1 MLRQILALALCL
13 LPMLA
18 FAQVPPEKAISTMT
32 VADGL
37 QIELFASEPMFTN
50 PTSID
55 VDHKGRVWVC
65 ESVNYR
71 HKLMRRPPNR
81 PEGDRIVVLED
92 TDGDGKAD
100 KATTFYQAPDFLAP
114 LGIAVAPYPDGK
126 GCKVFV
132 CHSPHIYVFEDKD
145 GDLKADGPPRILL
158 TGFQGIDHDHGV
170 HGINIGPDGKLYFT
184 VGDAGVKD
192 LQSSDGKGRKWTSN
206 NTDCRAGTVWRC
218 DMDGKNLEL
227 IAHNFRNNYEC
238 CVNSFG
244 EIWLSDNDDDGNQQ
258 TRICYVMPGG
268 DYGYHPR
275 GPGQSHW
282 HEEQP
287 GIVHKVLR
295 TGFGSPTGI
304 CFYEGTLLP
313 KKYQGQLLHCDAG
326 PREFR
331 CFHIKPKGAG
341 YELEKELLVTST
353 DSWFRLS
360 DVCVAPDGSVMLADW
375 YDPGVGGHGM
385 GDTTRGRI
393 YRVTPKGHK
402 GYKVPKVD
410 LDAKDGLIAPFVS
423 PNLATRYLATSNL
436 KSWASQVVAGFNSE
450 NAKPS
455 EALQVLGEKVDNLV
469 EAIRSPKASNE
480 EAARW
485 YWATSVNN
493 TGIANRTP
501 LFRPHDLLRERK
513 DVDPHGKLRAT
524 AFRIDRDNGNELF
537 FDPHNLLQVEVNGV
551 KSTSAIAKTN
561 EINAVVDGLRA
572 EIGVGRELLLTMRTM
587 EPALVT
593 RLLYPLAKL
602 YDGQDRFYLSAL
614 NIACGTD
621 PQRREA
627 ILADFDKHFPEWN
640 DKVADLVWELRPK
653 SMLPKMEKLLGDEKL
668 TAKQKAR
675 IIDILAAGDD
685 VSAGKTLVSIL
696 AGNAP
701 SEIKSRAL
709 DNLRRFLPTRWKAL
723 SNSTELKRSI
733 DELIK
738 SDETQVSALQLIAAA
753 EMIGMV
759 DIVVELAFSAKAS
772 QVQFAA
778 TETLG
783 RLSVPKAVDA
793 LLELGKI
800 RNQAISALG
809 EQLQRNANNGIGA
822 AALKYLQFLAL
833 NPDEGRPE
841 RRSQQEAVAAL
852 AASQAGS
859 QWLLTRHEKGELP
872 PTLVA
877 DAGRLLRNSPF
888 QPVRNKA
895 LLLFPAPG
903 KLDPKKLPAIAILA
917 KRTGNAD
924 NGRKIMAASLKG
936 EAQCLKCHTVR
947 GVGGQV
953 GPDLSMI
960 GKKASRENLI
970 ESILQPSKAIADQY
984 IQWRIET
991 KKGLDIMGLIIEET
1005 PDSIL
1010 LRDANAKDYKIA
1022 KSDIDTRTKSAVSI
1036 MPENVVSALTEDE
1049 LIDVAEY
1056 MLTLKTASLTPE
1068 WWHIVGPFPNDAND
1082 SGLDA
1087 VYEPEKKVDLS
1098 ATYASP
1104 QRKQGWTRISRN
1116 GEGYVDLM
1124 AHYAPKSD
1132 NIMSYLYRE
1141 IESPV
1146 DQEATISLGTD
1157 DGSKVWVN
1165 GDKVYETRAHD
1176 AAVPDK
1182 AKVTV
1187 KLKKGKN
1194 ELLLK
1199 IVNGNNPHGF
1209 YLTILSEQ
1217 EVKPGK

>member
-1 MLRQILALALCL
+1 MPRHLFTLATLLFPTLAL
-13 LPMLA
+13 
-18 FAQVPPEKAISTMT
+18 AQVPPDKAISTMK

-37 QIELFASEPMFTN
+37 QIELFASEPMFSN

-71 HKLMRRPPNR
+71 HKLLHRPPNR

-114 LGIAVAPYPDGK
+114 IGIAVAPYPDGK

-132 CHSPHIYVFEDKD
+132 CHSPYIYVFEDKD
-145 GDLKADGPPRILL
+145 GDLKADGPPKILL
-158 TGFQGIDHDHGV
+158 KGFQGIDHDHGV

-184 VGDAGVKD
+184 VGDQGVKD
-192 LQSSDGKGRKWTSN
+192 LQSSDGKGRKWTTN
-206 NTDCRAGTVWRC
+206 HTDCQAGTVWRC
-218 DMDGKNLEL
+218 NQDGTGLEL

-268 DYGYHPR
+268 NYGYWPR

-341 YELEKELLVTST
+341 YEVEKELLVTST

-410 LDAKDGLIAPFVS
+410 VSTAKGAAEALAS
-423 PNLATRYLATSNL
+423 PNLATQNAAWRALHAMRPNESLPALAKLLGSNL
-436 KSWASQVVAGFNSE
+436 ASPVGSRIMWFVYGFDRGPAQVSGMFLDNVAPKHMDGGMWMVEMKVKYQELAFASFN
-450 NAKPS
+450 A
-455 EALQVLGEKVDNLV
+455 
-469 EAIRSPKASNE
+469 
-480 EAARW
+480 
-485 YWATSVNN
+485 
-493 TGIANRTP
+493 
-501 LFRPHDLLRERK
+501 
-513 DVDPHGKLRAT
+513 
-524 AFRIDRDNGNELF
+524 
-537 FDPHNLLQVEVNGV
+537 
-551 KSTSAIAKTN
+551 
-561 EINAVVDGLRA
+561 
-572 EIGVGRELLLTMRTM
+572 RTM
-587 EPALVT
+587 ESVEWARKTGRPIEKSLPLLRWNSSPAHARDDLIRI
-593 RLLYPLAKL
+593 RLLPVSPATQEFYTLAKL

-621 PQRREA
+621 PARRDA

-653 SMLPKMEKLLGDEKL
+653 SMLPKMEKLLGDDKL
-668 TAKQKAR
+668 TPKQKAR
-675 IIDILAAGDD
+675 IIDILAGSDD
-685 VSAGKTLVSIL
+685 VAAAKTLL
-696 AGNAP
+696 AMLRTNP
-701 SEIKSRAL
+701 PTEMRDRVL
-709 DNLRRFLPTRWKAL
+709 ENLRLFLPTKWKAL
-723 SNSTELKRSI
+723 AGGPELKQI
-733 DELIK
+733 IAELLAKDEA
-738 SDETQVSALQLIAAA
+738 QPVALQLIALDGRTEWIGPLAA
-753 EMIGMV
+753 
-759 DIVVELAFSAKAS
+759 
-772 QVQFAA
+772 AA
-778 TETLG
+778 ANETAPLTTRAQAIRTLG
-783 RLSVPKAVDA
+783 KLHDMQAVAELDKILRGALIPKSRPPAKMPIAVIDA
-793 LLELGKI
+793 
-800 RNQAISALG
+800 AIAALG
-809 EQLQRNANNGIGA
+809 EQAGQGTGSQAIRTAQYILRVIVTAHGDPIEA
-822 AALKYLQFLAL
+822 K
-833 NPDEGRPE
+833 
-841 RRSQQEAVAAL
+841 RSAIAAL
-852 AASQAGS
+852 AGSQAGS
-859 QWLLTRHEKGELP
+859 DWLLALKKDGKLSEA
-872 PTLVA
+872 LVA

-895 LLLFPAPG
+895 MLLFPPPG
-903 KLDPKKLPAIAILA
+903 KLDPKKLPTIAILA
-917 KRTGNAD
+917 KRSGNAE
-924 NGRKIMAASLKG
+924 NGRKILAASIKN

-970 ESILQPSKAIADQY
+970 ESILSPSKAIADQFL
-984 IQWRIET
+984 QWRIET
-991 KKGLDIMGLIIEET
+991 KKGVDIQGLIVEET
-1005 PDSIL
+1005 ADSIL
-1010 LRDANAKDYKIA
+1010 LRDANAKDYRIA

-1036 MPENVVSALTEDE
+1036 MPADIVAALTEDE
-1049 LIDVAEY
+1049 LIDLVEY
-1056 MLTLKTASLTPE
+1056 LATLKTASLTPD
-1068 WWHIVGPFPNDAND
+1068 WWHIIGPFPNDAGD
-1082 SGLDA
+1082 SGLDE
-1087 VYEPEKKVDLS
+1087 VYAPEKKVDLT
-1098 ATYASP
+1098 ATYSSP
-1104 QRKQGWTRISRN
+1104 QRKQGELKWTKVLRD
-1116 GEGYVDLM
+1116 GAGYVDLQ
-1124 AHYAPKSD
+1124 AHYAPKSEF
-1132 NIMSYLYRE
+1132 IMSYLYRE
-1141 IESPV
+1141 IESPA
-1146 DQEATISLGTD
+1146 DQEAVISLGAD
-1157 DGSKVWVN
+1157 DGAKLWLN
-1165 GDKVYETRAHD
+1165 GNKVYETRAHE
-1176 AAVPDK
+1176 AAAPDK
-1182 AKVTV
+1182 ARVKV
-1187 KLKKGKN
+1187 KLKKGTN
-1194 ELLLK
+1194 QLLLK

-1209 YLTILSEQ
+1209 YLTLLSDQ
-1217 EVKPGK
+1217 ELKAGK

>member
-1 MLRQILALALCL
+1 MLRHL
-13 LPMLA
+13 LPLAALVLPALA
-18 FAQVPPEKAISTMT
+18 FAQVPPEKAVSTMT

-55 VDHKGRVWVC
+55 VDHRGRVWVC

-71 HKLMRRPPNR
+71 HKLLRRPPNR

-114 LGIAVAPYPDGK
+114 LGVAVAPLPASQGVHPPGK
-126 GCKVFV
+126 NQGDKPLGSPVRVFV

-145 GDLKADGPPRILL
+145 GDLKADGPPKILL

-227 IAHNFRNNYEC
+227 LAHNFRNNYEC

-402 GYKVPKVD
+402 GYKVPNTE
-410 LDAKDGLIAPFVS
+410 LES
-423 PNLATRYLATSNL
+423 PQGILNAQGSPCLATRALAIAAFRADKDTSWVL
-436 KSWASQVVAGFNSE
+436 KTLGQGLRVGEDTV
-450 NAKPS
+450 NARSFWLFQQTGKKQNP
-455 EALQVLGEKVDNLV
+455 LGIL
-469 EAIRSPKASNE
+469 
-480 EAARW
+480 EAAEASFEFTVKKAKSDALNLMMIRV
-485 YWATSVNN
+485 YYDVN
-493 TGIANRTP
+493 GISAASSKLVPELERAASKVPASYNRETI
-501 LFRPHDLLRERK
+501 LT
-513 DVDPHGKLRAT
+513 LRA
-524 AFRIDRDNGNELF
+524 ADIDRTKPWF
-537 FDPHNLLQVEVNGV
+537 YAF
-551 KSTSAIAKTN
+551 
-561 EINAVVDGLRA
+561 
-572 EIGVGRELLLTMRTM
+572 
-587 EPALVT
+587 
-593 RLLYPLAKL
+593 AKL

-614 NIACGTD
+614 NVACGTD
-621 PQRREA
+621 PKRRDL

-653 SMLPKMEKLLGDEKL
+653 SMLPKMEKLLVDSGNLNDS
-668 TAKQKAR
+668 QRGR
-675 IIDILAAGDD
+675 IVDIVAATDD
-685 VSAGKTLVSIL
+685 PNAGKTLLKVLQSYREREDKEVGNRIL
-696 AGNAP
+696 ANLKMFLPG
-701 SEIKSRAL
+701 KWRAL
-709 DNLRRFLPTRWKAL
+709 RQGP
-723 SNSTELKRSI
+723 ELKETI
-733 DELIK
+733 DALLANTKSQPEGLSLIG
-738 SDETQVSALQLIAAA
+738 AA
-753 EMIGMV
+753 EMIDRVGK
-759 DIVVELAFSAKAS
+759 VVELAKSTDIR
-772 QVQFAA
+772 VWVAA
-778 TETLG
+778 IETLG
-783 RLSVPKAVDA
+783 QLSTLDAVAA
-793 LLELGKI
+793 LEVYAKE
-800 RNQAISALG
+800 RQHAVTALG
-809 EQLQRNANNGIGA
+809 VLLQRNGANPIGA
-822 AALKYLQFLAL
+822 AALKSLQ
-833 NPDEGRPE
+833 
-841 RRSQQEAVAAL
+841 AVALDPVKDRPAHFRREEALRSL
-852 AASQAGS
+852 AASRAGTI
-859 QWLLTRHEKGELP
+859 WLLKLKEDGKMPEDLQG
-872 PTLVA
+872 LVST
-877 DAGRLLRNSPF
+877 LLRNSPF
-888 QPVRNKA
+888 VDLRNKA
-895 LLLFPAPG
+895 LIAFPAPG

-984 IQWRIET
+984 LQWRIET
-991 KKGLDIMGLIIEET
+991 KKGFDIQGLIIEET
-1005 PDSIL
+1005 PDSLL
-1010 LRDANAKDYKIA
+1010 LRDANAKDYKIP

-1068 WWHIVGPFPNDAND
+1068 WWHIVGPFPNDASD

-1104 QRKQGWTRISRN
+1104 QSKQGWTRVTRN
-1116 GEGYVDLM
+1116 AEGYVDLM

-1209 YLTILSEQ
+1209 YLTVLSEL
-1217 EVKPGK
+1217 ELKAK